1 MQGVFWKAAFLEI
14 LGSLLL
20 TGVAGSQY
28 TFCNATKNE
37 LQTKCFETYRKLRG
51 SEASDKSF
59 SCSNE
64 MNLHILADGFIA
76 VLAKLANGYLLCCLS
91 FQYV

>member
-14 LGSLLL
+14 LRSLLL

-37 LQTKCFETYRKLRG
+37 LQTSALKLTENFE
-51 SEASDKSF
+51 EAKPQIKVF
-59 SCSNE
+59 
-64 MNLHILADGFIA
+64 LAQM
-76 VLAKLANGYLLCCLS
+76 K
-91 FQYV
+91 